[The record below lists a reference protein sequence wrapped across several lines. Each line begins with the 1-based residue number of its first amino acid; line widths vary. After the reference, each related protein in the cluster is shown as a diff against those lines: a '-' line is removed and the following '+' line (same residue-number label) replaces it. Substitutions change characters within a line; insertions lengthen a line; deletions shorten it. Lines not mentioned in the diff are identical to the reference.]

1 MINVWIG
8 FLPLKGVRTFGVKGV
23 RIFGHKLTLL
33 LKMRMR
39 SINVAIQEVWLQV
52 RGTFYFTLNAPQA
65 LSDDG
70 MYKYSF
76 SNKKTRERNKL

>member
-1 MINVWIG
+1 
-8 FLPLKGVRTFGVKGV
+8 
-23 RIFGHKLTLL
+23 
-33 LKMRMR
+33 MRMR

-65 LSDDG
+65 LSEDG

-76 SNKKTRERNKL
+76 SNKKTREKNKLW